1 MSKDSEE
8 MKRYIQNWITSKKY
22 LDIKKE
28 LKERAEAIVNLTK
41 DELVEH
47 VQTFGKTREELI
59 KITQDIIEY
68 DKLDD
73 EEKDDISWIN
83 QSILDVG
90 MATKDDLYKDFVKN
104 MISWHTY
111 MLIYQNKEEYEIC
124 TLLLK
129 VIKIETKEFIYM
141 LKLNFEFEADDEI
154 MIAEIEEH
162 IKQKILLNN
171 DSSNNK

>member
-22 LDIKKE
+22 LDIKKD

-59 KITQDIIEY
+59 KITQDIIDY

-83 QSILDVG
+83 QSILELG
-90 MATKDDLYKDFVKN
+90 MTSKDDLYKDFVKN

-124 TLLLK
+124 SLLLK
-129 VIKIETKEFIYM
+129 VIKIETKEFVYM

-154 MIAEIEEH
+154 MIAEIEDH
-162 IKQKILLNN
+162 IKQKILLSNDGQNN
-171 DSSNNK
+171 R